1 MMLSTLKIDGVR
13 KQIDYIVKLLNL
25 SQKKQTKKKNCKEC
39 VKS

>member
-25 SQKKQTKKKNCKEC
+25 SQKNRQRKRIAKN
-39 VKS
+39 V